1 MQKFLEELP
10 ALIITTL
17 VLAMA
22 TVLLLLGHVAIGD
35 VITLVSPVIAF
46 WFIGKAY
53 SWQPT
58 QPTTTPLQG
67 GAITPQEKQVL

>member
-1 MQKFLEELP
+1 MQQFLTELP

-53 SWQPT
+53 SWQPAQT
-58 QPTTTPLQG
+58 TTTPLQG
-67 GAITPQEKQVL
+67 VSAPQEKQP

>member
-1 MQKFLEELP
+1 MQQFLTELP
-10 ALIITTL
+10 ALIITVA
-17 VLAMA
+17 VLTMA

-53 SWQPT
+53 SWQP
-58 QPTTTPLQG
+58 QPQTTPLQG
-67 GAITPQEKQVL
+67 GSSQQQEKQP

>member
-1 MQKFLEELP
+1 MQQFLQELP
-10 ALIITTL
+10 ALIITIA

-22 TVLLLLGHVAIGD
+22 SVLLLLGHVAIGD

-53 SWQPT
+53 SWQPSQST
-58 QPTTTPLQG
+58 QAPLQG
-67 GAITPQEKQVL
+67 GGQQQEKTP

>member
-1 MQKFLEELP
+1 MQQFLTELP
-10 ALIITTL
+10 ALIITVA

-53 SWQPT
+53 AWSPSQ
-58 QPTTTPLQG
+58 QQSAPLQG
-67 GAITPQEKQVL
+67 VAQQEKTPQ